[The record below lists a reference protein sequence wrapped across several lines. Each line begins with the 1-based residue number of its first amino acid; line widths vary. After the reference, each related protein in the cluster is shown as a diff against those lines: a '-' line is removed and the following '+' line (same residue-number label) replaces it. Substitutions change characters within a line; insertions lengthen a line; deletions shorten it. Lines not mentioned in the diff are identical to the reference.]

1 LSASSLLL
9 GVLFSCVGFGYFL
22 YGRKQR
28 AGVPLVCGMALMVIP
43 YLISNAGLLLV
54 VGLALAAGPYFLR
67 E

>member
-1 LSASSLLL
+1 MSTSSLLL

-28 AGVPLVCGMALMVIP
+28 SGAPLVCGMALMVIP

-54 VGLALAAGPYFLR
+54 VGLVLAAGPYFLR